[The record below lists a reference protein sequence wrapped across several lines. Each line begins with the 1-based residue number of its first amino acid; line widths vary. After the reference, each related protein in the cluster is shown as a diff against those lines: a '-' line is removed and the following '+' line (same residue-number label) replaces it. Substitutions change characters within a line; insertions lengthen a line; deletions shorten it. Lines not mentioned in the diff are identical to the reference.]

1 MQSYNFLKFF
11 FFQKCISLIF
21 LFFSLLSKVN
31 SLSHETPDESN
42 PNERLTKPK
51 SEETIFDALPDNPA
65 ETIGL
70 LFNGTLFI
78 FILLSLYLICTVRRI
93 VEKEQDEFSPQVYKF
108 IYLTNNGYIVVSL
121 GLYFIV
127 GNEKEPYFLYLFAI
141 EAWIFLIGT
150 SCYISKKC
158 RYLCP
163 NPGEECFSCD
173 LLSELLSL
181 PCQVWRLLPL
191 TDDCCRCD
199 KITVTVHSD
208 GSTTSDE
215 KFVVCFNV
223 TCKLLKM
230 FAMLIATIVYFI
242 FYLILFVFISFCIMI
257 KCIFKRNQN
266 SGNANGVN
274 PTNNVNNNYNYN
286 YNNNIQVPYQQMQD
300 NNIHTIELK
309 NDYGQMNQ
317 ENANYY
323 NNEGNNSSSQPNY
336 NYGEVKQE

>member
-11 FFQKCISLIF
+11 LFQKCISLIF

-121 GLYFIV
+121 GLYFFI

-181 PCQVWRLLPL
+181 PCQVLRLLPL

-199 KITVTVHSD
+199 TITETYYTD
-208 GSTTSDE
+208 GSKSSDACIVVSFNLIC
-215 KFVVCFNV
+215 KF
-223 TCKLLKM
+223 LK
-230 FAMLIATIVYFI
+230 I
-242 FYLILFVFISFCIMI
+242 FSLARQY
-257 KCIFKRNQN
+257 
-266 SGNANGVN
+266 
-274 PTNNVNNNYNYN
+274 
-286 YNNNIQVPYQQMQD
+286 
-300 NNIHTIELK
+300 
-309 NDYGQMNQ
+309 
-317 ENANYY
+317 
-323 NNEGNNSSSQPNY
+323 
-336 NYGEVKQE
+336 